1 MLPISLTIEGL
12 YSYQEKQTIDFSRL
26 TQAGIFGIFGAVGS
40 GKSSILEAITF
51 ALYGETER
59 LNNRDKRAYNMMN
72 LKSNRSFIEFE
83 FYNFENE
90 KFRVIR
96 EFKRSAKNFEDI
108 RTANGRFFQWKNEEW
123 SPLKNPNIESILG
136 ISYANFKRTIII
148 PQGQFREFIE
158 LGAKDRT
165 EMMKEIFKLN
175 QYDLS
180 ESTKNLSLI
189 NQSHLS
195 HINGQLQGFEE
206 VSIAKLTKQKNI
218 LKEENHFFSLIN
230 EDFSKISEEFQQLK
244 LLKNDW
250 ENLKIKKNQYQKLE
264 ERKPEILKQQKEVEE
279 FEYLNKIFQPLIS
292 EKNRI
297 EKERQQQNEEKNHQ
311 EKKYQETTQILEN
324 TNHQLSEI
332 QPLFNNLTHSKTE
345 ENDIENIIK
354 ILYLIE
360 EVRENQLRT
369 EKGTLAVKQVENAIR
384 EHQENISSLDKNIL
398 QLKAEKID
406 NKTILDLENWFTTK
420 KNLYQNQENQQQKIK
435 NTQSEISNTQELI
448 NHLPLIQ
455 NQDTEDYITI
465 FEAEN
470 TKLEQEKDH
479 ISNQKKNLEIEQKLA
494 EFTDT
499 LHHGEACPLC
509 GSLEHP
515 KIIHFQNH
523 TEEIN
528 RLNDQ
533 LNEIETQLK
542 EVQNIKNS
550 FFSKVEKIKT
560 LKESLHTEN
569 TILKDISQQI
579 FLHQKVF
586 VWENF
591 NPNQEQDFQWKKE
604 KNFEIE
610 NQILSLENQRKN
622 IENSLEKERRRR
634 EKYQAELDNIK
645 TEEAKK
651 LGEISSLQQQIKIL
665 NIQDFAKEKTETL
678 QEKLRNLQLQNLKIE
693 KDYKE
698 FSEKKSELSILFAQ
712 QKTTLYFLQ
721 NRIKELDIQYIEN
734 KNSLQT
740 ELDRVSYNSV
750 SEIENIISKSIN
762 ILEIREVIQNFH
774 IQLET
779 LKNAIQELETNF
791 KDKTFNEEIY
801 QNTENKYLTK
811 EKERNEKQKI
821 ITKLETEIER
831 MEHQFKEKEKLM
843 VQQNQLQKRE
853 ENLKIM
859 SNLFKGAGF
868 VQYVSSIYLR
878 QLCDHAN
885 LRFHRMTRN
894 GLSLR
899 INENNDFEIIDYLNN
914 GHSRSVKTLSGGQA
928 FQVSLSLAL
937 ALAESVQSN
946 AKAEKNFFFID
957 EGFGT
962 QDTESVNIVFETI
975 SNLLKENRIVGII
988 SHIEELKEK
997 IPLSLSITKDT
1008 EKGSILSY
1016 H

>member
-12 YSYQEKQTIDFSRL
+12 YSYQEKQTIDFAKL

-90 KFRVIR
+90 KFRIIR
-96 EFKRSAKNFEDI
+96 EFKRNSKNFEDI
-108 RTANGRFFQWKNEEW
+108 RTTNGRFFQWKNEQW
-123 SPLKNPNIESILG
+123 IPLENTNAEHILG
-136 ISYANFKRTIII
+136 ISYTNFKRTIII

-165 EMMKEIFKLN
+165 EMMKEIFNLN

-180 ESTKNLSLI
+180 ESTKNLSLL
-189 NQSHLS
+189 NQSKLN
-195 HINGQLQGFEE
+195 HIEGQLKGFEQISLE
-206 VSIAKLTKQKNI
+206 KLTEQKNI
-218 LKEENHFFSLIN
+218 LREEHQIFSLIN
-230 EDFSKISEEFQQLK
+230 TDFLQISNEFQHLK
-244 LLKNDW
+244 ILKNEW
-250 ENLKIKKNQYQKLE
+250 ENLKIKKQQYQKLE
-264 ERKPEILKQQKEVEE
+264 EKKPEITKQQEEIQE
-279 FEYLNKIFQPLIS
+279 FEYLNNIFQPLIS
-292 EKNRI
+292 EKNRL
-297 EKERQQQNEEKNHQ
+297 EKELYLQNEEKNHQ
-311 EKKYQETTQILEN
+311 EKKHQETTQILEN
-324 TNHQLSEI
+324 INQQLSEI
-332 QPLFNNLTHSKTE
+332 QPLFDNLPQNKIE
-345 ENDIENIIK
+345 ENDIQAIINI
-354 ILYLIE
+354 LHLSE
-360 EVRENQLRT
+360 EVKENQLRT
-369 EKGTLAVKQVENAIR
+369 EKGNLIVKQVEHIIQ
-384 EHQENISSLDKNIL
+384 EHQQKISSIDENIIR
-398 QLKAEKID
+398 LKSEKID
-406 NKTILDLENWFTTK
+406 SKTILEVENWFTIQ
-420 KNLYQNQENQQQKIK
+420 KNLSQNQENQQQKIK
-435 NTQSEISNTQELI
+435 NIQSDISNTQEFI

-455 NQDTEDYITI
+455 NQDTKDYINI
-465 FEAEN
+465 FEEEN
-470 TKLEQEKDH
+470 TKLEQEKNH
-479 ISNQKKNLEIEQKLA
+479 IYQQKKNLEIEQKLA

-523 TEEIN
+523 TAEIN
-528 RLNDQ
+528 HLNEQ
-533 LNEIETQLK
+533 LNNIEIQQKEIQDLK
-542 EVQNIKNS
+542 NNFI
-550 FFSKVEKIKT
+550 SKIEKINT
-560 LKESLHTEN
+560 LKEHLYTEN
-569 TILKDISQQI
+569 EILTDIINQTS
-579 FLHQKVF
+579 LHQKAF

-591 NPNQEQDFQWKKE
+591 NPNEIQDFQWKKE

-610 NQILSLENQRKN
+610 NQIISLENQRKN
-622 IENSLEKERRRR
+622 LEISLEKDRKKR

-645 TEEAKK
+645 TIEAKR

-665 NIQDFAKEKTETL
+665 NIQDFIKEKTETL
-678 QEKLRNLQLQNLKIE
+678 QEKLQNVQLQNLKVE

-698 FSEKKSELSILFAQ
+698 FSEKKSELYLKFTQ
-712 QKTTLYFLQ
+712 QKTTLELLQ
-721 NRIKELDIQYIEN
+721 NRIEEIDNQNIKNQNSIQTQLS
-734 KNSLQT
+734 K
-740 ELDRVSYNSV
+740 VAYNSI

-762 ILEIREVIQNFH
+762 ILEIREIIQNFH
-774 IQLET
+774 IQLES
-779 LKNAIQELETNF
+779 LKSSIQELENNF
-791 KDKTFNEEIY
+791 KDSTFDEDYY
-801 QNTENKYLTK
+801 QNTENLFITK

-831 MEHQFKEKEKLM
+831 IEHQYKEKEKLII
-843 VQQNQLQKRE
+843 QQYQLQKRE

-885 LRFHRMTRN
+885 VRFHRMTRN
-894 GLSLR
+894 SLSLH
-899 INENNDFEIIDYLNN
+899 INENNEFEIIDYLND

-962 QDTESVNIVFETI
+962 QDTESINIVFETI